1 MNGTDLAEPLWYPDA
16 ERVADAEL
24 TRFMEWLGER
34 DLVHASSYGELWRWS
49 VEQRGA
55 FWASIWDYFD
65 AQPARRGPVPDAPT
79 TMPGAAWFSGEHI
92 SYPRTA
98 LRHADSSVALIVR
111 DESGS
116 RTQTTYGELREAVAA
131 ASESMRRAGV
141 KPGDRVAAVLPNR
154 EETVVAFLAASAIG
168 AIWTLC
174 SPEFGEDSIVARFA
188 QTEPTILLTVDAYR
202 YGGRVFDVRQKL
214 ERVAS
219 RLPTV
224 ARRVEVRSGLVASG
238 TEAPMSWQTFV
249 EGHSGAV
256 EQYVDVDFDHPLWIL
271 FSSGTTGVP
280 KAMLQGHGGIVL
292 EHLKSLALHN
302 DLKPGDVLFWY
313 TSTAWMMWNYVAGA
327 LLRGATAVIYDGA
340 PDPDLLW
347 GLGAEDGVTLFGAS
361 PGFYQQTLDRGLPA
375 EPLPRLRTLGST
387 GSPLLPET
395 HRRLSAHL
403 PGVHVASVSGG
414 TDVCSGFV
422 GPVPVL
428 PVQAG
433 WMQCRMLGVDCV
445 ALDADGRA
453 VEGEIGAL
461 AVRLPMPSMP
471 LRLWGDDSGQRYYDS
486 YFSEY
491 PGVWSH
497 GDWIKFAPDG
507 ASVIT
512 GRSDAT
518 LNRGGVRMG
527 TSEFYQ
533 VLESLDWVH
542 DSLVVDTSNADVPNG
557 QLVLFVVTEGDLDE
571 ERRSELTSAIRR
583 SISPR
588 HVPDV
593 IVPVPAIPYTLTGK
607 KCEIPV
613 KRMLLGSHPR
623 DVADPQSLRDPAS
636 LEAVV
641 HMARRVLKESP

>member
-1 MNGTDLAEPLWYPDA
+1 MNGTDIAAPLWYPDA
-16 ERVADAEL
+16 TRVADAEL

-34 DLVHASSYGELWRWS
+34 GVIHASSYGELWRWS

-55 FWASIWDYFD
+55 FWASIWDYFE

-79 TMPGAAWFSGEHI
+79 TMPGAAWFDGEQI

-98 LRHADSSVALIVR
+98 LRHADESVALIVR
-111 DESGS
+111 DESGR
-116 RTQTTYGELREAVAA
+116 RTQTTYGELRAAVAA

-141 KPGDRVAAVLPNR
+141 RSGDRVAAVLPNR
-154 EETVVAFLAASAIG
+154 EETVVAFLATSVIG

-174 SPEFGEDSIVARFA
+174 SPELGEESIVARFA
-188 QTEPTILLTVDAYR
+188 QTEPTIFLTVDAYQ
-202 YGGRVFDVRQKL
+202 YGGRLFDVRQKL

-224 ARRVEVRSGLVASG
+224 SHRVEIRSGLVEPGAG
-238 TEAPMSWQTFV
+238 APVSWLAFV
-249 EGHSGAV
+249 EGNKGAAV
-256 EQYVDVDFDHPLWIL
+256 QYVDVDFDYPLWIL

-327 LLRGATAVIYDGA
+327 LLVGATAVIYDGA
-340 PDPDLLW
+340 PTPDLLW
-347 GLGAEDGVTLFGAS
+347 RFAAEDGVTLFGAS
-361 PGFYQQTLDRGLPA
+361 PGFYQQTLEHDLPA
-375 EPLPRLRTLGST
+375 EPLSRLRTLGST
-387 GSPLLPET
+387 GSPLLSDT
-395 HRRLSAHL
+395 HRRLSARL
-403 PGVHVASVSGG
+403 PDVHVASVSGG

-422 GPVPVL
+422 GPAPVL
-428 PVQAG
+428 PVRVG

-445 ALDADGRA
+445 ALDADGR
-453 VEGEIGAL
+453 VIEDEIGAL

-471 LRLWGDDSGQRYYDS
+471 LRLWRDETGERYRDS
-486 YFSEY
+486 YFNEY

-497 GDWIKFAPDG
+497 GDWIKFTSDG
-507 ASVIT
+507 QSVIT

-527 TSEFYQ
+527 TSEFYR
-533 VLESLDWVH
+533 VLEAVDWVR
-542 DSLVVDTSNADVPNG
+542 DSLIIDTSNADVPQG
-557 QLVLFVVTEGDLDE
+557 KLVLFVVTDGELDDDRRGDLI
-571 ERRSELTSAIRR
+571 SAIRR

-593 IVPVPAIPYTLTGK
+593 IVPVAGIPYTLTGK

-613 KRMLLGSHPR
+613 KRMLLGLNPR
-623 DVADPQSLRDPAS
+623 DVADPHSLRNPAS

-641 HMARRVLKESP
+641 QTARRVLAEFP